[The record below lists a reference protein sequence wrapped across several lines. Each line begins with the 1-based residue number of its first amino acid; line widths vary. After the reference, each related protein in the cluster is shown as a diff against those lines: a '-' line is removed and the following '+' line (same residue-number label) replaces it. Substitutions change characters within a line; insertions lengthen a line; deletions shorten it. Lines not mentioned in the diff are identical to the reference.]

1 MCGQRQEE
9 GNKNK
14 TGSLNRKKN
23 GVEHDGTSPWIHK
36 QTCVCVSLC
45 VCITQRDRLQS
56 VPHSRHAQHLGDER
70 QGMQN
75 LNNGN
80 YP

>member
-1 MCGQRQEE
+1 MMEHPPGYI
-9 GNKNK
+9 
-14 TGSLNRKKN
+14 NRR
-23 GVEHDGTSPWIHK
+23 
-36 QTCVCVSLC
+36 VSLC
-45 VCITQRDRLQS
+45 VCITQSDRLQS
-56 VPHSRHAQHLGDER
+56 VPHSRNAQHLGDER

>member
-1 MCGQRQEE
+1 MMEHPPGYI
-9 GNKNK
+9 
-14 TGSLNRKKN
+14 NR
-23 GVEHDGTSPWIHK
+23 H
-36 QTCVCVSLC
+36 VCESVC

>member
-14 TGSLNRKKN
+14 TGSLNRKKMGLN
-23 GVEHDGTSPWIHK
+23 MMEHPPGYINRR
-36 QTCVCVSLC
+36 VCVSLC

-70 QGMQN
+70 QGTQN